1 MELLHAGEIPGD
13 LFIVAAGLTDPGI
26 VSHQF
31 MRDQEKGRPGAAF
44 ELETRGAPMALTWY
58 DFR

>member
-1 MELLHAGEIPGD
+1 
-13 LFIVAAGLTDPGI
+13 VAAGLTDPGI